1 MLLLEGVLS
10 QKKQL
15 RYSPWP
21 AVLQK
26 SSLLELSTMS
36 QWCQTKLQVLSS
48 WTLITNTVIPGK
60 ISGHSR
66 AATDKISESFRKF
79 FPFKVMT
86 LGICLK
92 LPCFVLKC

>member
-1 MLLLEGVLS
+1 MLQGGQLPLAPTPELPNHDEPHPHTGYPNLFSHMLLLEGVLS

-36 QWCQTKLQVLSS
+36 QWCQTKLQVLYS
-48 WTLITNTVIPGK
+48 WTLITQL
-60 ISGHSR
+60 SLAR
-66 AATDKISESFRKF
+66 
-79 FPFKVMT
+79 
-86 LGICLK
+86 
-92 LPCFVLKC
+92 